1 MYLDELGDIRSLP
14 LGVALM
20 VLTTLNKTQAP
31 EEARY
36 LLNRTRQEV
45 PQPTS
50 QAIIEMITTIIA
62 YKFEQLSRVEVES
75 MLGLALK
82 KTRLY
87 QDIKEEGQ
95 QEGLEEGLEEGRQ
108 AIALMLSRQLTKRF
122 GELPQQ
128 MRASISGLP
137 LPVLQDLSEALL
149 GFTSIAELQA
159 WLQARSPNPNITQ
172 SND

>member
-1 MYLDELGDIRSLP
+1 
-14 LGVALM
+14 M
-20 VLTTLNKTQAP
+20 VLTTVDKAQAP
-31 EEARY
+31 AEAKY

-45 PQPTS
+45 PQPTT

-87 QDIKEEGQ
+87 QDIKEEG
-95 QEGLEEGLEEGRQ
+95 LEEGREEGLAEGRQ
-108 AIALMLSRQLTKRF
+108 AIASMLSRLLTKRF

-128 MRASISGLP
+128 IHASIAGLS

-149 GFTSIAELQA
+149 DFTSLAELES
-159 WLQARSPNPNITQ
+159 WLQTRSHNPNIAQ
-172 SND
+172 LDD